1 MDRFLVRILPIVL
14 NLYIIVVTSFAWNGI
29 DISIYD
35 YWLSC
40 PIMMGLLLTV
50 LSHSQGKYHCKW
62 IRALCYN
69 LIFVPFAS
77 YIDSVNPI
85 FYEAEDMI
93 VFLCADMFITI
104 IATIVL
110 AIQHFRS
117 VRKVLKKN
125 RYEELKPIKCNRTR
139 KD

>member
-1 MDRFLVRILPIVL
+1 MDKFLVRILPIIL
-14 NLYIIVVTSFAWNGI
+14 NLYIVVVTAFAWNGI
-29 DISIYD
+29 DISEYD

-40 PIMMGLLLTV
+40 PIMMGVLLAALC
-50 LSHSQGKYHCKW
+50 HSQGKYHCKW
-62 IRALCYN
+62 IRVLCYN

-77 YIDSVNPI
+77 YIDAVNPI

-93 VFLCADMFITI
+93 MFLCADMFITI
-104 IATIVL
+104 LATIIL
-110 AIQHFRS
+110 AINHFRR

-125 RYEELKPIKCNRTR
+125 KYEEIRPIKCNCTR

>member
-1 MDRFLVRILPIVL
+1 MDKFLVRILPILL
-14 NLYIIVVTSFAWNGI
+14 NLYIIVVTAFAWNGI
-29 DISIYD
+29 DISVCD

-62 IRALCYN
+62 IRVLCYN
-69 LIFVPFAS
+69 LIFVPLAS
-77 YIDSVNPI
+77 YIDAINPI

-104 IATIVL
+104 IATIIL
-110 AIQHFRS
+110 AINHFRL
-117 VRKVLKKN
+117 VRKVLKKHK
-125 RYEELKPIKCNRTR
+125 YEELRPIKCNCTR

>member
-14 NLYIIVVTSFAWNGI
+14 NLYIIAVTAFAWNGI

-40 PIMMGLLLTV
+40 PIMMGLLLTI

-62 IRALCYN
+62 IRVLCYN

-104 IATIVL
+104 IATIIL
-110 AIQHFRS
+110 AINHFRR
-117 VRKVLKKN
+117 VCKVLKKHK
-125 RYEELKPIKCNRTR
+125 YEELRPIKCNRTR

>member
-1 MDRFLVRILPIVL
+1 MDRFLVRILPIIL
-14 NLYIIVVTSFAWNGI
+14 NLYIVVIAIFAWNGV
-29 DISIYD
+29 DVSMYD

-40 PIMMGLLLTV
+40 PIMMGLLLTI

-62 IRALCYN
+62 IRVLCYN

-104 IATIVL
+104 IATIIL
-110 AIQHFRS
+110 AINHFRR

-125 RYEELKPIKCNRTR
+125 RYEELKPIKCNCTR